1 MLAGIP
7 HEARWTSH
15 EPRRIFD
22 PPQLECVIHAA
33 FGSRQVSGIS
43 PLIDGFRNANFK
55 IELADPFDRV
65 VLRLYEHDPVLCR
78 KEIDLFR
85 LVAGAVPVP
94 EIIHAEPDGLDGI
107 PPFILTRF
115 VEGMSLRDLR
125 HIADN
130 DALAEAGYSVG
141 QTLAAIGR
149 FSFVKPGWISAGSQV
164 TMPLLEGSDPVPR
177 FIELCLSSANLQD
190 RVPPEVCDRIRTLMW
205 NWAPRLAELDSQ
217 SQLVHGDFGHRNILV
232 QAING
237 KWRVAA
243 VLDWE
248 FAISATALADIG
260 HFLLRHERR
269 SMNVIEPTFVRG
281 YLDHGGKLPEGW
293 RSLAG
298 LIDLTALCESLTH
311 EQLPDTIAME
321 LADLVQR
328 TAEAI
333 RSLG

>member
-1 MLAGIP
+1 MLAGTP

-15 EPRRIFD
+15 EPRRVLD

-55 IELADPFDRV
+55 IELAHPFDRV

-85 LVAGAVPVP
+85 LVAGPVPVP
-94 EIIHAEPDGLDGI
+94 EIIHAEPDGLDGV
-107 PPFILTRF
+107 PPFILTSF

-125 HIADN
+125 QIADN

-149 FSFVKPGWISAGSQV
+149 FSFGKPGWISAGSQV

-177 FIELCLSSANLQD
+177 FIELCLSSANFQN
-190 RVPPEVCDRIRTLMW
+190 RVPPEVCDRIRTLVW

-217 SQLVHGDFGHRNILV
+217 FQLVHGDFGHRNILV

-237 KWRVAA
+237 RWRVAA

-248 FAISATALADIG
+248 FAISATALADVG

-269 SMNVIEPTFVRG
+269 SMNVVEPNFVRG
-281 YLDHGGKLPEGW
+281 YLDHGGRLPEGW

-311 EQLPDTIAME
+311 EQLPDTIARE
-321 LADLVQR
+321 LAELIQR
-328 TAEAI
+328 IAEGI
-333 RSLG
+333 QRR